1 MGIAEQVYKVKS
13 PSKTISADANRD
25 SHVRKLKGGETASP
39 INPEEGRSCKRK
51 TKNEFSQSEQ
61 MKGAEKYACCM
72 APDTPLRSVNYLRNT
87 RKITPR
93 SGNIKIMKPSPA

>member
-1 MGIAEQVYKVKS
+1 MFKWMGIAEQVYKVKS

-51 TKNEFSQSEQ
+51 TKMNSLKASRWKVQKN
-61 MKGAEKYACCM
+61 M
-72 APDTPLRSVNYLRNT
+72 LVVW
-87 RKITPR
+87 PR
-93 SGNIKIMKPSPA
+93 TLLWGV